1 MIKLEIQYGD
11 NTTQK
16 DIICTEFSI
25 LESGS
30 VKYRDINND
39 LVLLPAG
46 YKGLKLTYYKEA

>member
-16 DIICTEFSI
+16 EIVCTEFSI

-30 VKYRDINND
+30 VKYRDIKND